1 MDDDTELYGLDQ
13 FPGAPSLRTKSKTV
27 LCLSMPPAAYQS
39 RSQTL
44 KSSQFAI
51 ILAYGLPSPQIFIS
65 LKLPD
70 RNIGWFLLVELFL
83 SLTNG
88 LVPLQPVL
96 ALDLLSSNVSLSDR
110 SQLVHEFVIVLLF
123 VDHSCEPLLDSNSEI

>member
-1 MDDDTELYGLDQ
+1 MDDDTEVYGLDQ

-27 LCLSMPPAAYQS
+27 LCLIVPPPAYQGC
-39 RSQTL
+39 SQTL

-51 ILAYGLPSPQIFIS
+51 IVAYGLPSPQIFIS

-83 SLTNG
+83 SLTKG
-88 LVPLQPVL
+88 LVPLQPLV
-96 ALDLLSSNVSLSDR
+96 ALDLLSSKVPLSDR
-110 SQLVHEFVIVLLF
+110 SQLLLEFVIVLLF
-123 VDHSCEPLLDSNSEI
+123 VDQICEPLLESSSEI